1 MPLPLR
7 LELLSLAFSDTFLAS
22 FPSCQLCCPSSFSCF
37 SAASRKPRSHLS
49 LPKLLVRF
57 PLVNIVRPIKRSRLL
72 APDRDIDVD
81 TDTIFGTRFRFGQL
95 HYRSAP
101 IVPAILWREWLLF
114 FRSILLSFV
123 FLFFFLSFSFLSFL
137 VHVCECVKV
146 RTNVSIGV
154 VEMKY
159 LEKLRVRCCGLRNQV
174 IASSKGK
181 VRKSYNCLLQAV
193 IVFNAQLYL
202 DLIRKSWW
210 VILEVKSCRYIFVH
224 SGLRKYFN
232 VYHRKVL

>member
-81 TDTIFGTRFRFGQL
+81 TDTIFGSRFRFGQL

-123 FLFFFLSFSFLSFL
+123 FLFFFLSFFLFVL
-137 VHVCECVKV
+137 FG
-146 RTNVSIGV
+146 T
-154 VEMKY
+154 
-159 LEKLRVRCCGLRNQV
+159 RVRMC
-174 IASSKGK
+174 KG
-181 VRKSYNCLLQAV
+181 SYECIDWRGWDEIFGETAGSVLW
-193 IVFNAQLYL
+193 
-202 DLIRKSWW
+202 S
-210 VILEVKSCRYIFVH
+210 VKPGYCIE
-224 SGLRKYFN
+224 
-232 VYHRKVL
+232 

>member
-81 TDTIFGTRFRFGQL
+81 TDTIFGSRFRFGQL

-123 FLFFFLSFSFLSFL
+123 FLFFFFFLSFFLSFL

-146 RTNVSIGV
+146 RTNESIGV

-159 LEKLRVRCCGLRNQV
+159 LEKLRVRCCGLWNQV

-210 VILEVKSCRYIFVH
+210 VILEFCRYIFVH

-232 VYHRKVL
+232 IYHRKVL